1 VSSSKVRGSSTL
13 RFPPWLRW
21 SEPTQSRSP
30 IYGRC
35 ASIPVICTITA
46 NGARG
51 AAAEHAEAGDIGVT
65 IASGALGK
73 AGDGGDQDRS
83 EYEAYDAKGS
93 ELDALPPIEA
103 LALGI
108 IEELSEFLD

>member
-1 VSSSKVRGSSTL
+1 MRTAS
-13 RFPPWLRW
+13 
-21 SEPTQSRSP
+21 SRSAYHSIATGKRTLLQVRVAP
-30 IYGRC
+30 
-35 ASIPVICTITA
+35 IPVICTITA

-51 AAAEHAEAGDIGVT
+51 AAAEHAEAGDIGVA

-93 ELDALPPIEA
+93 EQDALPPIEA